1 MIHPVYELN
10 ICHENHFI
18 NFVSSATITLMK
30 DKSFPKTFLCQ
41 EHFGILDLKKLI
53 YKHKLLVNLTTI
65 EKFFFYISVPPHQLI
80 IYDKVGRSVSD
91 VIGPLEESSELV
103 LTCEV
108 RGGKFFPHLT
118 TTIDQFIS
126 KLAVSVLW
134 RLPNQM
140 IEQTYPA

>member
-1 MIHPVYELN
+1 MKVRSFVTT
-10 ICHENHFI
+10 FI
-18 NFVSSATITLMK
+18 SA
-30 DKSFPKTFLCQ
+30 C
-41 EHFGILDLKKLI
+41 LKN
-53 YKHKLLVNLTTI
+53 LLVLYRPTTVLI
-65 EKFFFYISVPPHQLI
+65 IYSRMVFYYISVPPHQLI

-108 RGGKFFPHLT
+108 RGGKFWPHL
-118 TTIDQFIS
+118 DQFIS
-126 KLAVSVLW
+126 KFAVSVLL